1 MHWKKLPGSCIQS
14 CLSKYL
20 IISALTGVTPVRAE
34 KLIID
39 LSKLIRH
46 RPFLLNTLLLLAAFI
61 FSVALGAV
69 FIPPETIIRILASQL
84 SGLSITPDWP
94 ESYSAIILAVR
105 LPHTVLVVLTGAALG
120 SSGAAYQGLFRNP
133 LADPYLI
140 GVASGAGLGAVFSMA
155 LNWPTNLLG
164 YYLVP
169 IGAFIGAILTV
180 VLVYNLARVDGLVPL
195 TTLILAGVAIGAFAS
210 ALTSFLM
217 LRTELQLHRAISFLL
232 GGSPIGGWDP
242 VIATLPYMLIGMGLL
257 IVSGHMLNVLQFG
270 EEEAKQMGL
279 NVDRAKVF
287 IIVVASLTTA
297 VAVAFSGVIGFVGL
311 IVPHVIRIIWGPDYR
326 RLIPLSIL
334 GGGSVL
340 LVADMLARILMAP
353 STLPVGIVTAMAGA
367 PFFLWILRRAK
378 REVFW

>member
-1 MHWKKLPGSCIQS
+1 VEKSASTIPWTKKTEFH
-14 CLSKYL
+14 LS
-20 IISALTGVTPVRAE
+20 AW
-34 KLIID
+34 
-39 LSKLIRH
+39 IRH
-46 RPFLLNTLLLLAAFI
+46 RPYQLNIIILLLAFV

-69 FIPPETIIRILASQL
+69 FIPPGTVLRILAFRLTWLQL
-84 SGLSITPDWP
+84 VPDWP
-94 ESYSAIILAVR
+94 QSFSAIILSVR

-140 GVASGAGLGAVFSMA
+140 GVASGAGLGAVFAMA

-164 YYLVP
+164 LYLVP
-169 IGAFIGAILTV
+169 LGAFVGAILTV
-180 VLVYNLARVDGLVPL
+180 ILVYNLARVNGMVPL

-210 ALTSFLM
+210 AVTSFLM

-232 GGSPIGGWDP
+232 GGSPITGWDP
-242 VIATLPYMLIGMGLL
+242 VIAALPYMLIGMGLL
-257 IVSGHMLNVLQFG
+257 SVSGHMLNVLQFG
-270 EEEAKQMGL
+270 EEEARQMGL
-279 NVDRAKVF
+279 HVDRAKVF

-311 IVPHVIRIIWGPDYR
+311 IVPHVMRIIWGADYR
-326 RLIPLSIL
+326 RLISLSIL
-334 GGGSVL
+334 AGGSAL
-340 LVADMLARILMAP
+340 LLADMLARILMAP

-367 PFFLWILRRAK
+367 PFFLWILRQAK

>member
-1 MHWKKLPGSCIQS
+1 
-14 CLSKYL
+14 
-20 IISALTGVTPVRAE
+20 
-34 KLIID
+34 
-39 LSKLIRH
+39 
-46 RPFLLNTLLLLAAFI
+46 LLAFL
-61 FSVALGAV
+61 FSIALGAV
-69 FIPPETIIRILASQL
+69 FIPPGTILRILAAHVSEL
-84 SGLSITPDWP
+84 NINPSWP

-105 LPHTVLVVLTGAALG
+105 LPHTVLVLLTGAALG

-169 IGAFIGAILTV
+169 VGAFVGAIVTV
-180 VLVYNLARVDGLVPL
+180 VLVYNLACVDGLVPL

-217 LRTELQLHRAISFLL
+217 LRTELQLHRAVSFLL
-232 GGSPIGGWDP
+232 GGSPIAGWDP
-242 VIATLPYMLIGMGLL
+242 VVAVLPYMLIGMGLL
-257 IVSGHMLNVLQFG
+257 VVSGHMLNVLQFG

-279 NVDRAKVF
+279 NVDRAKVY

-334 GGGSVL
+334 GGSSVL
-340 LVADMLARILMAP
+340 LMADMLARIVVAP
-353 STLPVGIVTAMAGA
+353 STLPVGIVTALAGA

>member
-1 MHWKKLPGSCIQS
+1 MH
-14 CLSKYL
+14 
-20 IISALTGVTPVRAE
+20 T
-34 KLIID
+34 
-39 LSKLIRH
+39 LIRR
-46 RPFLLNTLLLLAAFI
+46 RPFLLNTLLLLSAFV

-69 FIPPETIIRILASQL
+69 FIPPETVLRILAGQVP
-84 SGLSITPDWP
+84 GWHITPDWP
-94 ESYSAIILAVR
+94 ESFSAIILAVR

-140 GVASGAGLGAVFSMA
+140 GVASGAGLGAVFAMS
-155 LNWPTNLLG
+155 LNWPTDLFG
-164 YYLVP
+164 FYLIP
-169 IGAFIGAILTV
+169 IGAFVGAILTV
-180 VLVYNLARVDGLVPL
+180 VLVYNLARVNGMVPL
-195 TTLILAGVAIGAFAS
+195 TTLILAGGALGAFAS
-210 ALTSFLM
+210 ALTSYLM
-217 LRTELQLHRAISFLL
+217 LRTDLQLHRAISFLL
-232 GGSPIGGWDP
+232 GGSPIVGWDP
-242 VIATLPYMLIGMGLL
+242 VVASLPYMLIGMGLL
-257 IVSGHMLNVLQFG
+257 SISGHMLNVLQFG
-270 EEEAKQMGL
+270 EEEARQMGL

-334 GGGSVL
+334 GGGSAL
-340 LVADMLARILMAP
+340 LLADMLARILLAP
-353 STLPVGIVTAMAGA
+353 STLPVGIVTALAGA

>member
-1 MHWKKLPGSCIQS
+1 M
-14 CLSKYL
+14 
-20 IISALTGVTPVRAE
+20 
-34 KLIID
+34 
-39 LSKLIRH
+39 IRH
-46 RPFLLNTLLLLAAFI
+46 RPYLLNTLLLLAAFT

-69 FIPPETIIRILASQL
+69 FIPPVTIFRILASQL
-84 SGLSITPDWP
+84 SGLNITLDWP
-94 ESYSAIILAVR
+94 ESFSAIILAVR

-232 GGSPIGGWDP
+232 GGSPIAGWDP
-242 VIATLPYMLIGMGLL
+242 VIATLPYMLVGMGLL

-340 LVADMLARILMAP
+340 LLADMLARIVVAP
-353 STLPVGIVTAMAGA
+353 STLPVGIVTALAGA